1 MQDAVRLV
9 PEVDHLRESVTEHQ
23 PEEKQE
29 NPKHELLKARRK
41 AHCRGNNKGTVFYVR
56 GKSLRPG
63 VEEAGK
69 LHLVPQQHPK
79 SKQSP
84 AGVTSIEAAAEEA

>member
-1 MQDAVRLV
+1 MSF
-9 PEVDHLRESVTEHQ
+9 LRQGEKPTA
-23 PEEKQE
+23 EEIIK
-29 NPKHELLKARRK
+29 EL
-41 AHCRGNNKGTVFYVR
+41 FYVG